1 MTIKSIRPRTSSS
14 QVEFLHSPSAKG
26 CYGSLKVVRPTEP
39 TPSRLRFPD
48 PRTGVGREGIVCVGG
63 DFSPGTLLTAYR
75 SGIFPWPMSEKL
87 VPWCSPDPRAI
98 FPLDPVPHWSRSLLR
113 TMKRGIFRVS
123 VDKAFAD
130 VLAGCS
136 DRDEGTWITDE
147 LASGYK
153 ELHRLGWAH
162 SVEVWNAATGDL
174 VGGIYGLAMGGFF
187 AGESM
192 FHRETDASKVAFAT
206 LVRCL
211 QHAGFELFDA
221 QVMTPHLASLG
232 CVAIPRRDFL
242 NELMRARGVNR
253 TFPSDIP
260 ESPGA

>member
-1 MTIKSIRPRTSSS
+1 
-14 QVEFLHSPSAKG
+14 
-26 CYGSLKVVRPTEP
+26 
-39 TPSRLRFPD
+39 
-48 PRTGVGREGIVCVGG
+48 
-63 DFSPGTLLTAYR
+63 
-75 SGIFPWPMSEKL
+75 
-87 VPWCSPDPRAI
+87 
-98 FPLDPVPHWSRSLLR
+98 
-113 TMKRGIFRVS
+113 
-123 VDKAFAD
+123 
-130 VLAGCS
+130 
-136 DRDEGTWITDE
+136 
-147 LASGYK
+147 
-153 ELHRLGWAH
+153 
-162 SVEVWNAATGDL
+162 
-174 VGGIYGLAMGGFF
+174 MGGFF